1 MKLLLHKNSSTLY
14 RLTLNATY
22 RTCKNYGLF
31 PKALLTQNEQKLEF
45 NKWTK
50 LYLFEVSTYISS

>member
-45 NKWTK
+45 NK
-50 LYLFEVSTYISS
+50 